1 VKYHVWQACLP
12 LAQQVAWRAQ
22 KALLLGQSLL
32 VVLSNADL
40 WRTES
45 TGTGLLLLS
54 RSVWLESARHIKQP
68 LHDNAVARYCNGS

>member
-12 LAQQVAWRAQ
+12 LAQQVAWLAQ

-45 TGTGLLLLS
+45 P
-54 RSVWLESARHIKQP
+54 RHRAP
-68 LHDNAVARYCNGS
+68 AAVKICVAGERTSHQTATA